1 MKMLKSKL
9 CGPERWGWY
18 FRVGFP
24 LHVCGCVVFLHRL
37 LNFTKRRRLQDFLPC
52 ERRLSI
58 LWLLTQKNGMLKKPF
73 SMVREGITNKQ
84 GFAESCVGKTETRKW
99 WWRWHQQSSPRHVIR
114 LGALNVPTL
123 HMETPTVL
131 IPSNAF

>member
-1 MKMLKSKL
+1 MLKSKL
-9 CGPERWGWY
+9 CGPGRWGWY

-73 SMVREGITNKQ
+73 LMVREGSRISKDLLKVVWEKPKPENDD
-84 GFAESCVGKTETRKW
+84 GDDI
-99 WWRWHQQSSPRHVIR
+99 SSRHR
-114 LGALNVPTL
+114 D
-123 HMETPTVL
+123 M
-131 IPSNAF
+131 